1 MDKTCKSNDY
11 HRVAIFGG
19 ESGARVRNTW
29 VICREVWNNLLKGEL
44 IPDVITGG
52 HLPVIKVGDPQGPD
66 ASR

>member
-44 IPDVITGG
+44 MPDVTSEG
-52 HLPVIKVGDPQGPD
+52 HLLEFKVGDRK
-66 ASR
+66 A